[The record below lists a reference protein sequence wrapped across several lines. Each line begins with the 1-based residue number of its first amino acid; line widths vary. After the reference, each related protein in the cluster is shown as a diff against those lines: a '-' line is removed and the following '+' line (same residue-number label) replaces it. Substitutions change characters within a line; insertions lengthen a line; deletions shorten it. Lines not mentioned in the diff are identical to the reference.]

1 MTPGLMLEKVEK
13 KKKKTISIIQIFMYY
28 FIKMV

>member
-1 MTPGLMLEKVEK
+1 MTPGLMLEKVE